1 MLLVVTGY
9 IKELIMLLVVTGHTK
24 ELMMLLVVTGID
36 DVTGCDW
43 N

>member
-1 MLLVVTGY
+1 
-9 IKELIMLLVVTGHTK
+9 MLLVVTGHTK